1 MNPSRPGLFRL
12 RQAPHAVAIL
22 AACLLV
28 VGASAPAANAQNAGI
43 AARVNGTAIP
53 QSRVDLLVKQQVARG
68 AADSPELRARVREE
82 LISLEAT
89 SQEALKRGLEM
100 TPEVQVQLELA
111 RQNILAQAYI
121 AEYMAKNPIT
131 EAVMKAEY
139 EKIRA
144 QLGDREYK
152 VRHILVKTET
162 EAKELLAAI
171 NAKKIT
177 FEKAAAERS
186 EDPGSKGRGGELDW
200 VPPAQLV
207 KPFAE
212 AMVRLKK
219 GQTTPAPVQTDF
231 GWHIIRLE
239 DERPLSAPP
248 YAEVKGQ
255 LQQRFQQQAFE
266 KAIAEIRAKARIE

>member
-1 MNPSRPGLFRL
+1 MNPIRPRRHSLRNPMLHAALLCLGLL
-12 RQAPHAVAIL
+12 AVGPHVQ
-22 AACLLV
+22 
-28 VGASAPAANAQNAGI
+28 AQNAGA
-43 AARVNGTAIP
+43 AARVNGVVIP
-53 QSRVDLLVKQQVARG
+53 QSRVDLLVKQQMGRG
-68 AADSPELRARVREE
+68 APDSPDLRARVRDE
-82 LISLEAT
+82 LISMEAV
-89 SQEALKRGLEM
+89 SQEAMKRGM
-100 TPEVQVQLELA
+100 DMNPEVQVQLELA

-121 AEYMAKNPIT
+121 AEYMAKNPISD
-131 EAVMKAEY
+131 AVLKAEY

-144 QLGDREYK
+144 QLGDREYR
-152 VRHILVKTET
+152 VRHILVKSEAD
-162 EAKELLAAI
+162 AKEILAAI

-219 GQTTPAPVQTDF
+219 GQTTPSPVQTDF

-239 DERPLSAPP
+239 DERPLNAPP
-248 YAEVKGQ
+248 YADVKGQ
-255 LQQRFQQQAFE
+255 IQQRFQQQAFE
-266 KAIAEIRAKARIE
+266 KAIAEVRAKAKVE